1 MRKIAGLSLENY
13 PEDYLKSH
21 RHRENRKFE
30 IADTLDALKRQMNM
44 IDSSIMRLDIPKV
57 MSDGQFLSAGD
68 KQKIL
73 KQWEMFVKSGFQP
86 GKFTMAIYEHLHL
99 HCGYIAHYDRSGF
112 YYTYWNDEVIRFSE
126 KNGYETVPA
135 PKIFFEWERFLKAF
149 SIWGEYA
156 DINLA
161 MMVVLWDELRML
173 KDRLTSEAKEIYRY
187 EISHEH
193 DRMNREREMI
203 EEEILSLEGAMQE
216 MKHQLDQLTPEK
228 YTKWLRSD
236 FRDLFGD
243 EFIEEEQTQ
252 QLTMAV

>member
-1 MRKIAGLSLENY
+1 MGKIAGLSLENY

-21 RHRENRKFE
+21 THRENRMFE
-30 IADTLDALKRQMNM
+30 IADTLDTVKQQMNM
-44 IDSSIMRLDIPKV
+44 IDSNIVRFDIPKV

-73 KQWEMFVKSGFQP
+73 EQWETFVKSGFQP
-86 GKFTMAIYEHLHL
+86 GKFTRAIYEHLHL

-126 KNGYETVPA
+126 KNGYSIVPT

-161 MMVVLWDELRML
+161 MMVVLWDELRMMN
-173 KDRLTSEAKEIYRY
+173 DRLIKEAKEIFRY
-187 EISHEH
+187 EVSHAY
-193 DRMNREREMI
+193 DCMNRERETI
-203 EEEILSLEGAMQE
+203 EEEILSIQEEMQE
-216 MKHQLDQLTPEK
+216 KKHQLDQLTIEK
-228 YTKWLRSD
+228 YTELLTSD

-243 EFIEEEQTQ
+243 EFIEEEQPQ
-252 QLTMAV
+252 QQTIAV